1 MSPEQIRRPR
11 SVDHRTDV
19 YSFGCVLYEM
29 LTGRTPFEAGDA
41 EEDTDYVIK
50 EAHVHRAP
58 TPILQ
63 FNPSVPPTVDAIV
76 MRALAKNPDERFV
89 SCGEFAREFM
99 SAMQIRPSQV
109 IPSPPVSPT
118 PDSRQFQQPF
128 SNQQAHQ
135 QQRSEPLARPVRNT
149 SWLLLGLSILFASP
163 ITAFAGVI
171 GIVGAIGMLKGHDW
185 GRRAGLVFSLL
196 LEVVGLVVAF
206 GIVIYMSAETISHRD
221 AEPLSLITVVAM
233 ASALIGIILAFR
245 LGREPVLQGLGNDL
259 KRPAGILPIA
269 IPALLTGLG
278 TIPAI
283 DLLRKGNWGRAAMM
297 ICLWL
302 FAILFII
309 GGIDLGNRMGMESY
323 DYNFFSEKYE
333 YTSSANELGFAVT
346 VIGAIVA
353 AICCVIASFYLKS
366 SSVKSWCR

>member
-1 MSPEQIRRPR
+1 M
-11 SVDHRTDV
+11 
-19 YSFGCVLYEM
+19 
-29 LTGRTPFEAGDA
+29 AG
-41 EEDTDYVIK
+41 
-50 EAHVHRAP
+50 
-58 TPILQ
+58 
-63 FNPSVPPTVDAIV
+63 
-76 MRALAKNPDERFV
+76 
-89 SCGEFAREFM
+89 
-99 SAMQIRPSQV
+99 
-109 IPSPPVSPT
+109 
-118 PDSRQFQQPF
+118 
-128 SNQQAHQ
+128 
-135 QQRSEPLARPVRNT
+135 PLARPVRNT
-149 SWLLLGLSILFASP
+149 AWLLLGLSILFVSP

-171 GIVGAIGMLKGHDW
+171 GIVGAIGMLNGRDW

-196 LEVVGLVVAF
+196 LEVAGLAVAF
-206 GIVIYMSAETISHRD
+206 SIVIYMGAETIRSRD
-221 AEPLSLITVVAM
+221 AEPLSLIAIAAM

-302 FAILFII
+302 FAILFFI
-309 GGIDLGNRMGMESY
+309 GGIVLGNGMRMESY
-323 DYNFFSEKYE
+323 NYNFFSERYE
-333 YTSSANELGFAVT
+333 FNYYDNEVGFAVT
-346 VIGAIVA
+346 VIGAIAA